1 MKTATQMCLK
11 QKKPLLLSPEI
22 NWSGILAFEVSLVE
36 GKEEEG
42 EGGRLKL

>member
-1 MKTATQMCLK
+1 MKTVTQMCLK
-11 QKKPLLLSPEI
+11 QKKTLLFSPEI

-36 GKEEEG
+36 GEEEG